1 MTLALVSS
9 FAHDLIGKSVP
20 TFPDHAPERAMTN
33 PFESRAI
40 LDGIRRWVEIETPTE
55 APEQVNRLATVV
67 ADGYRGLPATVER
80 IAGKDGR
87 GDHLV
92 ARSSWGQDAPGIL
105 VLSHLDTVHPL
116 GFIERLPFSVQGDA
130 AFGPGIYDMKGGAY
144 LAYHAFRQL
153 CADGAPSPLG
163 ITQLFVSDEEIGSPT
178 SRTLIEAEGHKAKYV
193 LVTEPARD
201 GGKIVTGR
209 KGVGRFEVFVKGR
222 PAHAGTRPQD
232 GRSAIRELANVIQA
246 LEAMND
252 LKRGITV
259 NVGVVRGGTRPNV
272 VAEEAYAEVD
282 LRVPGIADADELVSK
297 ILNLKSRSEGVSVK
311 IVGELNRPP
320 YEKGNAGAALFEH
333 ARALAA
339 DIGFELVDTF
349 TGGGS
354 DGNFTAAHTATLD
367 GLGVDGKGAHTHYE
381 QLYISS
387 IEPRARLLYRL
398 YQTLR

>member
-1 MTLALVSS
+1 MSEIPDQDAPMTDA
-9 FAHDLIGKSVP
+9 
-20 TFPDHAPERAMTN
+20 TTN
-33 PFESRAI
+33 PFDSSSI

-55 APEQVNRLATVV
+55 VPAQVNKLTDLV
-67 ADGYRGLPATVER
+67 AFGYRDLPATVER
-80 IAGKDGR
+80 IAGKDGC

-116 GFIERLPFSVQGDA
+116 GFIERLPFKIEGDS

-144 LAYHAFRQL
+144 LAYHAFRQI
-153 CADGAPSPLG
+153 CADSARSPLG
-163 ITQLFVSDEEIGSPT
+163 ITQLYVSDEEIGSPT
-178 SRTLIEAEGHKAKYV
+178 SRALIETEGRKAKYV

-209 KGVGRFEVFVKGR
+209 KGVARFEVFIKGV
-222 PAHAGTRPQD
+222 PSHAGTRPED
-232 GRSAIRELANVIQA
+232 GRSAIRELANIIGA

-252 LKRGITV
+252 LKRGVTV
-259 NVGVVRGGTRPNV
+259 NVGVVRGGTKPNV
-272 VAEEAYAEVD
+272 IAEEAYAEVD
-282 LRVPGIADADELVSK
+282 MRVPTIADSEELVPR
-297 ILNLKSRSEGVSVK
+297 ILGLKSRTEGVSVK

-320 YEKGNAGAALFEH
+320 YEKGNAGAALYEH
-333 ARALAA
+333 AKTLAA
-339 DIGFELVDTF
+339 EIGFDLVDTF

-354 DGNFTAAHTATLD
+354 DGNFTAPHTGTLD

-381 QLYISS
+381 QMYISS
-387 IEPRARLLYRL
+387 IEPRARLLHRL